1 MLYTSVAR
9 ADVSPNSPN
18 IVPES
23 AVLFAKLRAP
33 EPNMLTW
40 SKAQLRAA
48 LPDLAAKAQVEA
60 EIVAVDRRP
69 AGKFDPRLIALSQ
82 AQLMI
87 LAMRKCNLIR
97 LQAMMLWMSMRCCRA
112 GDCSAIGEWGHSP
125 QW

>member
-40 SKAQLRAA
+40 SEAQLRAA

-82 AQLMI
+82 AAADDFGYAKMQLDTI
-87 LAMRKCNLIR
+87 
-97 LQAMMLWMSMRCCRA
+97 A
-112 GDCSAIGEWGHSP
+112 GHDAVDVNAVLPGW
-125 QW
+125 